1 MSYLKVYKDDLRRL
15 MIFSAVLPVFCFT
28 GGFWFGTTQSTGL
41 TSSMNS
47 QKTVKPEFKFSTAVV
62 EKNNSGQIVKEEQKL
77 APSAAP
83 KTRTELVV
91 TSNEVEYSLSDSV
104 ELTESEARAV
114 AETTSDKIEESDIV
128 SVAENNIEDSKI
140 EVAASSL
147 VSADKTE
154 YSSMKYSTAAE
165 KLAPKNAS
173 LITNWKKV
181 NDFYVQAGRFSSL
194 HNAVNYQRLLE
205 GKDISTQI
213 AIDSTGNNEVFV
225 IILASFD
232 SQLEA
237 KEYSLFAE
245 ELYQIDLFVKKQEAI
260 DKQFKKRSVASL

>member
-1 MSYLKVYKDDLRRL
+1 
-15 MIFSAVLPVFCFT
+15 
-28 GGFWFGTTQSTGL
+28 
-41 TSSMNS
+41 
-47 QKTVKPEFKFSTAVV
+47 
-62 EKNNSGQIVKEEQKL
+62 
-77 APSAAP
+77 
-83 KTRTELVV
+83 
-91 TSNEVEYSLSDSV
+91 
-104 ELTESEARAV
+104 
-114 AETTSDKIEESDIV
+114 
-128 SVAENNIEDSKI
+128 
-140 EVAASSL
+140 
-147 VSADKTE
+147 
-154 YSSMKYSTAAE
+154 MKYSTAAE